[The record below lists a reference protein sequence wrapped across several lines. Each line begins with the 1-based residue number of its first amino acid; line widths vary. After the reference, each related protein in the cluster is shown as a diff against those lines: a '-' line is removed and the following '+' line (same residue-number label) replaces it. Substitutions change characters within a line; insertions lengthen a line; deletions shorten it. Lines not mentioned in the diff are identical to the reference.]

1 MRIGILAGEIP
12 PPHFIHQLVCNM
24 AERDHKVFLYG
35 SIKEKNFRYYNSSI
49 YLRVKPEN
57 KVNVFLTAILLII
70 KLISIYGNFSLR
82 LLAHILRQEKRVGTF
97 IKRCCIV
104 LPPFLDNLDI
114 FHIQWAK
121 TLVHYPEFIEKLTC
135 PIVLSLRGTH
145 INVSPISNEVF
156 SLSYKKYFPRIN
168 GFHAVSQA
176 IAEEAEK
183 YGADI
188 NKITVINP
196 AVDEKL
202 LNYKADKVN
211 NLDSEILHII
221 SVGRCHWIKGYTFVL
236 DAMSILSK
244 EKVDFNYTIIAGGRD
259 QENILYQIHDLGLN
273 ECVSFINDEL
283 SHDEVLKKV
292 SECDLFLLPSLEEG
306 ISNAVI
312 EAMALGLPVISTDCG
327 GMGEIIKNGENG
339 FLVPVRDADS
349 MAGTIQNFLHL
360 DEKNITKIIQNARE
374 KIRQNHLLPVQI
386 ERFKSLYRNIL

>member
-1 MRIGILAGEIP
+1 MKIGIYSGEIP
-12 PPHFIHQLVCNM
+12 PPVFITNLINGLADNNDV
-24 AERDHKVFLYG
+24 VFLYG
-35 SIKEKNFRYYNSSI
+35 KASERNYKYPSSAIVQRKVPVTKLGIILYSI
-49 YLRVKPEN
+49 YALSK
-57 KVNVFLTAILLII
+57 LII
-70 KLISIYGNFSLR
+70 MQPKLCVTLIKLV
-82 LLAHILRQEKRVGTF
+82 RQNSTNWLQFLKRS
-97 IKRCCIV
+97 CMV

-121 TLVHYPEFIEKLTC
+121 MLVQYPEFIEKIKC
-135 PIVLSLRGTH
+135 PVVLSLRGTH
-145 INVSPISNEVF
+145 INISPVADKN
-156 SLSYKKYFPRIN
+156 LANLYKKYFPIIN
-168 GFHAVSQA
+168 GFHAVSQS
-176 IAEEAEK
+176 IAKEVEK
-183 YGADI
+183 YDADI
-188 NKITVINP
+188 NKVTVINP

-202 LNYKADKVN
+202 LNYKIDEIN
-211 NLDSEILHII
+211 NFDSDILHII
-221 SVGRCHWIKGYTFVL
+221 SVGRCHWIKGYTFAL
-236 DAMSILSK
+236 DAMSILRK

-283 SHDEVLKKV
+283 SHDEVLKKI

-306 ISNAVI
+306 ISNAVL
-312 EAMALGLPVISTDCG
+312 EAMALGVPVISTDCG
-327 GMGEIIKNGENG
+327 GMGEVIKNGEKG